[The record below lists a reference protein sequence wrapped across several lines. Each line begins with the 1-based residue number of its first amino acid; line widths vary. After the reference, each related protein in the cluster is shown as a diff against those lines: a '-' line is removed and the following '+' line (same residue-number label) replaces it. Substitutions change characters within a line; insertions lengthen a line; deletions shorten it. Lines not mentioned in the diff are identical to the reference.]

1 MAHSASRRLVVPL
14 LALGLTA
21 TLAPSLAAG
30 PAAAAPGGAAEARD
44 LSRFTQQKLTW
55 KRCAADKPAKFQCA
69 TLKVPLDY
77 SAPKGKTLKVAVSRV
92 RTSKPGKRHGV
103 LTFNPGGPG
112 GPGLDLP
119 LEASEG
125 LPKAVLE
132 KYDLIGFDP
141 RGVGKSSPLSCGLT
155 GDEQRFP
162 RPTRSRAEFD
172 RNVKWAKTVADKC
185 RTKNRGVLPYINT
198 RNTARDMDV
207 MRAAVGEKK
216 LSYYG
221 VSYGTALGAVY
232 TQLFPKRADRV
243 LIDSAVDPER
253 MWRGMF
259 RIWAEEVGPAFERW
273 SKWTAERDATYHLGS
288 SPKQVQRTFW
298 KLVERADREPIVVDG
313 EKLDGADVRNI
324 ARPEFFSV
332 RNGAE
337 LVRMLKRAAGGAT
350 VSGPAAE
357 PVTDNELA
365 AQFAVVC
372 ADAAWP
378 RDPET
383 YYRDTVRDTVRY
395 PLYGDFTSGIVPC
408 AFWPRGAEPATK
420 VDNDVPL
427 LLVQNEW
434 DSQTPLSGARNM
446 HRALKGSRMITVDEG
461 EGHGVLFGDRRY
473 PCAENPSMR
482 YLATGKLPAKDVTCR
497 VTPGQ
502 RRAEAAPNAF

>member
-1 MAHSASRRLVVPL
+1 MAHSAPRRLVVPL

-30 PAAAAPGGAAEARD
+30 PAAAAPDDAGARD
-44 LSRFTQQKLTW
+44 LTRYTQQQLTW
-55 KRCAADKPAKFQCA
+55 KRCAADMPAKFQCA

-77 SAPKGKTLKVAVSRV
+77 GAPRGKTLKVEISRV
-92 RTSKPGKRHGV
+92 RTSKPGKRHGI

-112 GPGLDLP
+112 ASGLDLP
-119 LEASEG
+119 LAASRG

-132 KYDLIGFDP
+132 RYDLIGFDP
-141 RGVGKSSPLSCGLT
+141 RGIGRSSPLSCGLT
-155 GDEQRFP
+155 EADQYFP

-172 RNVKWAKTVADKC
+172 RNAKWSKSVADRC
-185 RTKNRGVLPYINT
+185 RTKNPGVLPYINT

-207 MRAAVGEKK
+207 MRAALGEKK

-221 VSYGTALGAVY
+221 VSYGTALGSVY

-243 LIDSAVDPER
+243 VLDSAVDPGL

-259 RIWAEEVGPAFERW
+259 RIWAQEVGPAFERW
-273 SKWTAERDATYHLGS
+273 SKWTAGRDATYHLGT
-288 SPKQVQRTFW
+288 SPAKVQRTFW

-313 EKLDGADVRNI
+313 QKLDGAGVRDLV
-324 ARPEFFSV
+324 RPEFFTV
-332 RNGAE
+332 RSGAE
-337 LVRMLKRAAGGAT
+337 LVRELKRAAAGAT
-350 VSGPAAE
+350 VSGPSAA
-357 PVTDNELA
+357 PVEDNELA

-383 YYRDTVRDTVRY
+383 YYRDVVRDTVRY
-395 PLYGDFTSGIVPC
+395 PLYGDFTSGIAPC
-408 AFWPRGAEPATK
+408 AYWPEGAEPVTE
-420 VDNDVPL
+420 VDNGVPL

-434 DSQTPLSGARNM
+434 DSQTPLPGARNM
-446 HRALKGSRMITVDEG
+446 HRALKGSRMITVEGG
-461 EGHGVLFGDRRY
+461 EGHGVLFNGEHRY
-473 PCAENPSMR
+473 PCVENPSMR

-502 RRAEAAPNAF
+502 RRAGAAPNAF